1 MSESPPH
8 PPPPHL
14 SVVFR
19 AGAMLSEIF
28 CQDCG
33 SVVSITSLVW
43 CGMVM
48 VVVLLGVRG
57 EVTVH
62 VVG

>member
-1 MSESPPH
+1 
-8 PPPPHL
+8 
-14 SVVFR
+14 
-19 AGAMLSEIF
+19 MLLALLTW
-28 CQDCG
+28 CG
-33 SVVSITSLVW
+33 VVW

-62 VVG
+62 VVGYGGVECS